1 MNWEFLAK
9 MKVKIL
15 KRSNMTKYQKT
26 LVIQVIENL
35 EKTIKKGGDSKC
47 IDVLKKKV
55 VKLKQELILINK

>member
-15 KRSNMTKYQKT
+15 KRSNMTKYHKT

-35 EKTIKKGGDSKC
+35 KKTIKKGGDAKC
-47 IDVLKKKV
+47 IDVLKKKGG
-55 VKLKQELILINK
+55 KIKTRININK